1 MLRSSATMGRTSS
14 FTSLHAP
21 TSFVQPSK
29 VHSSMAVVVHRHSPR
44 RIEATSSA
52 DLVTM
57 ADNVDPPLTV
67 GVGLSCHSIPVI
79 QGLSAWHF
87 CGPQPHHLLRRWVI
101 SIPVIEHYC
110 NIAMR
115 FVGLALLCAPTTPT
129 TSHFIMWFIL
139 TTFRDYRKPTR
150 L

>member
-1 MLRSSATMGRTSS
+1 MLRSSSTMGRTSS
-14 FTSLHAP
+14 FTSLYAP

-29 VHSSMAVVVHRHSPR
+29 VDSSMALVVLQHSPR

-57 ADNVDPPLTV
+57 AVTTV

-115 FVGLALLCAPTTPT
+115 FVGLALLWAPTTPT
-129 TSHFIMWFIL
+129 TSQFIMWFIL
-139 TTFRDYRKPTR
+139 TTFRDYRMPT
-150 L
+150 